1 MRKLIIGSLAA
12 ALLAA
17 ASIPASARTNVDFYV
32 NVAPPV
38 APVEVVPAPRVGY
51 VWAPGYWDW
60 RHGRYVWVA
69 GHYIRHRPGYVYAP
83 TRWVYRDGR
92 YYRSGGGWRDADHD
106 GVPNRYDRAPAN
118 PYYR

>member
-17 ASIPASARTNVDFYV
+17 ASIPATARTNVDFYV

-38 APVEVVPAPRVGY
+38 APYEVIPAPRAGF
-51 VWAPGYWDW
+51 VWVPGFWDW
-60 RHGRYVWVA
+60 RHGRYHWVA
-69 GHYIRHRPGYVYAP
+69 GHHARHWPGYHYEPV
-83 TRWVYRDGR
+83 RWVHRGGH
-92 YYRSGGGWRDADHD
+92 YYRAGGWQDADGD
-106 GVPNRYDRAPAN
+106 GVPNRYDRAPHN